1 MIAPLRSLPNWWFV
15 VVAISLSNAPVIEA
29 AVQINITLLVDN
41 PTTVHVN
48 TPVVYLRWNYSIGG
62 DEDFKEVD
70 FHYGSTDVYIGYID
84 PNRIVVASKFKE
96 RFDLEKPGTL
106 IIHNVT
112 ESDTGTYIFDV
123 KTTQATKFSSTVY
136 LDVLFPVRFIDTPTN
151 KTIIET
157 EIVTFF
163 CNATGNPTPTI
174 KWFREGQSVGT
185 GNPLSFPVYRN
196 HSGYYLCT
204 ADNDLNV
211 TLNASAYLEVH
222 YPSEIDNLPS
232 DKTVIEGY
240 NVTLHCNATGNPT
253 PNVTWTKDGSQTVLQ
268 QGREFSITNISRQQ
282 HGSYKCSAWNYVGQP
297 AVANFSITVHFKP
310 SVSVQLCPSSFTEG
324 SNVTLHCNAT
334 GNPPPTIT
342 WIQRKTGDILASSE
356 QLFLAAVNRSQAG
369 PYQCHASN
377 GIGSNSSRICNLD
390 VLYQPTGTS
399 MTTMPTNTTLLHDSN
414 MLLNCS
420 TDANPE
426 AHVYHFYFNDALTGN
441 SSSGMLNVTVDED
454 GVYTCVPINTVG
466 TGHNATVSITAVDT
480 PSVDIDTTMTSVI
493 EGNNITFSCNASG
506 KPEPVITWAKV
517 GEAKV
522 LSQSSSFTVV
532 NVSRPETPN
541 NMIQYQCTASNGV
554 GTSATATVNVAV
566 HFPPEIVSAPSA
578 SQVTEGS
585 GAILFCNATGNPQP
599 NITWT
604 KQGNNSELSSSE
616 NLNLTNLMREDDG
629 SVYKCT
635 ATNYIGSAEAT
646 AKVTVW
652 FEPSITSQQCSS
664 PVTEG
669 DNATLHCNATGNP
682 LPNIAWIKTST
693 KRTVSYT
700 EILFIEDIK
709 RNESGSYE
717 CLAWN
722 GIGNNSTNSCTIDVH
737 YLPTALALSTTPAN
751 TTVLRGATLELYC
764 RTDANPA
771 AHMYNFYLNDN
782 LIGNSSSGV
791 LNVTVDE
798 DGVYTCVPI
807 NTVGTG
813 HNATVSITTV
823 VAPSVEVSNTAL
835 IVLEANNISLTCNA
849 SGKPQ
854 PSITWTKVGSLD
866 VLSNTSSLTI
876 VNVSR
881 PGTPDN
887 MIQYQCTASNGVETP
902 AAATV
907 NVTVQFP
914 PQIDSAQSASQ
925 VIEGSG
931 AMLFCN
937 ATGNP
942 QPNITWT
949 KQGNNSEL
957 STSENLN
964 LTNLMRED
972 DGSVYKCTAT
982 NYIGSAET
990 TTTVTVFFPPKS
1002 AIHDCPNQVP
1012 EDDNVT
1018 LYCNATGNPPPK
1030 VAWIRSGEVLV
1041 NDGIHVIPAINRSQ
1055 AGTYECMAWNGI
1067 GNNFTTNCTVDV
1079 QYPPT
1084 STMFTTLP
1092 SNTTV
1097 LRGADASLKCTTVA
1111 NPAAHIYHFYLN
1123 NNLIG
1128 NSSSGVL
1135 NVTVK
1140 ADGVYTCVP
1149 INTVGTGDNATV
1161 SVTAV
1166 VGPFADIIPQ
1176 VVTVTEGGNITL
1188 TCNVSGV
1195 PSPTILW
1202 TQIGS
1207 SKVLSQNSTLT
1218 VMNVSKPGTPD
1229 NMIQYQCSA
1238 SNGVE
1243 KHATATVNVTVHFPP
1258 QIDSVP
1264 SASQVIEGSGV
1275 ILFCNATGN
1284 PQPNITWTKQ
1294 GNNSELSSS
1303 ETLNLT
1309 NLMREDDGSVYKC
1322 TVTNYIGSAET
1333 TTTVTV
1339 FFPPRSVIH
1348 DCPNQ
1353 VLEGDNVTLYC
1364 NATGNPPPKVAW
1376 IRSGQ
1381 VLVKNNANMIP
1392 SINRSQA
1399 GTYECIAWNGI
1410 GNNFTTNC
1418 TVDVQYPPAS
1428 TMITTLPSNTTVL
1441 INAAV
1446 SLMCATVANPAA
1458 HIYHF
1463 YLNNN
1468 LIGNSSSGVLNITVK
1483 ADGVYT
1489 CVPINMVGTGDN
1501 ATVSVTAVV
1510 APFAEIIP
1518 QVVTVIEGGNF
1529 TLTCNVSGVP
1539 SPSILWTQIG
1549 SSKVLSQNST
1559 LTVMN
1564 VSKPGTPD
1572 NMIQYQCSAS
1582 NGVEKRA
1589 SVTIN
1594 ITVHFVPE
1602 ILQAP
1607 SSTSLLEGNNATLLC
1622 RVTGSPL
1629 PNITWIKTGDNRTL
1643 STSETLHLENLT
1655 RVDDKTEY
1663 RCIAKNSIGSAEAL
1677 AVVTVQ
1683 YPSLFESSPVHQVV
1697 LEGSNLTLHC
1707 NATGNPTP
1715 NITWTK
1721 DGSSTVLH
1729 QGETFRIANIQRQAA
1744 GDYKCT
1750 AWNGVG
1756 EQKNATVTITVHYN
1770 SVINWTPSGG
1780 VVLEGSNLTLHCN
1793 ATGNPTPNITWTKDG
1808 SSTVLHQGETYS
1820 IGNIQR
1826 QAAGDYKCTAW
1837 NGVGERKNATAT
1849 VTVHFPPKSAIH
1861 DCPNQVTE
1869 GDNVTLYCNATGN
1882 PPPKVAWIRSGQV
1895 LVKDNTY
1902 LIPAI
1907 NRSQAETYECMT
1919 WNGIGNN
1926 ITTNCT
1932 VDVQYPPAST
1942 MITTLPSNTTLLRDA
1957 AVSLKCT
1964 TVANPAAHI
1973 YHFYLNNNLI
1983 GNSSSG
1989 VLNVTVKAD
1998 GVYTCVPVNTVGKGD
2013 NATVS
2018 ISAVVA
2024 PFAEIIP
2031 QVVTVTEGG
2040 NFTLTCNV
2048 SGVPS
2053 PTILWTQIGS
2063 SKVLSQNSTLTVMN
2077 VSRPGTPDNMI
2088 QYQCSASNGVEKRA
2102 SATVNVTVHFLPEIV
2117 KAPSSTS
2124 VIEGNNTTLLCRV
2137 TGSPLP
2143 NITWI
2148 KTGDN
2153 RTLSTSETLHLENLT
2168 RVDDE
2173 TEYRCIAKNS
2183 IGSAEALAVVTVHY
2197 PSLLGSAPVHEVVL
2211 EGSNLTLQC
2220 NATGNP
2226 TPNITW
2232 TKDGN
2237 STVLHKGE
2245 TYSIVNI
2252 QRQAAGDYKC
2262 TAWNGVGERK
2272 NATAT
2277 VTVHFPAAIVS
2288 SSSNTVETEASNV
2301 TIYCNATGNPTPNIT
2316 WTRRGSSAV
2325 LHHRESYIIYNITR
2339 NQAGDYICSAWNK
2352 IKDKDNATITIT
2364 VQYPATIESS
2374 SGNRVVLEGNNLT
2387 LHCNATGN
2395 PTPNITWTKD
2405 GSSTVLYQGET
2416 YRIVNIQRQAA
2427 GDYKCTAWNGVGERN
2442 NVTATVTVHFPAAI
2456 VSSSSNTVETEASN
2470 VTIYCNAT
2478 GNPTPNITW
2487 TRRGSS
2493 AVLHH
2498 GESYIIYNI
2507 TRNQAGDYICS
2518 VWNKIKDKDNATI
2531 TVTVQYPSAIE
2542 SSSGNRVVLEGNNLT
2557 LHCNAT
2563 GNPTPNITWTK
2574 DGSSTVLHQ
2583 GERYSIV
2590 NIQRQAAG
2598 DYKCTAWNGLGEQ
2611 KNATV
2616 TVDVHYAAD
2625 IISAPNNKT
2634 VVEYDTVIFICN
2646 ATSNPPSQIIWTQ
2659 DGNSTVLHQGDTF
2672 IIENITRKFNGR
2684 QYTCTTQ
2691 NNVTQDVQAHAHVTV
2706 HYSPEVLIKSISPVV
2721 EGDNL
2726 LLACHV
2732 TGNPPPKVLWIR
2744 GSDNSV
2750 ITQKNIVILTNITRA
2765 DAVVFQCFAWN
2776 GIGKNAS
2783 SNVTVDVLYPA
2794 EIVTSPV
2801 DQVVWVGEPVALFC
2815 NATGNP
2821 APNISYSVVG
2831 ENGTVGIAKTL
2842 VINSSSVAYVKV
2854 YTCAAENGLQPPAT
2868 ANVTVT
2874 VLVRPCSSNPCLRGS
2889 CTDLKTP
2896 AYRCKCSIGYQ
2907 GTNCDE
2913 PIPQETVS
2921 VKGEIKLKTVQSQY
2935 HPDYKNHSSKRFKEL
2950 SRAFEDN
2957 VTELYK
2963 DENQFGHVKVE
2974 AILNGSIVVNFTL
2987 VFLKGNQTVDQLLKI
3002 LEIAVEN
3009 RTIHLLP
3016 VERDTL
3022 RLILPTTPAPSASTT
3037 IRTVRAPSAAAQ
3049 RKQVASWMIA
3059 LMGGIGGLIFL
3070 VLVCAIIHCCV
3081 HGNRKTKKEE
3091 LRLEYEDD
3099 TGRWIDLPHVKNG
3112 FKPSEN
3118 ELALTNSGAYL
3129 EEGPTVEEPLHQEHA
3144 IEEQLPGVR
3153 TVSGGILET
3162 NGNSTRL

>member
-466 TGHNATVSITAVDT
+466 TGHNATVSITA
-480 PSVDIDTTMTSVI
+480 
-493 EGNNITFSCNASG
+493 
-506 KPEPVITWAKV
+506 
-517 GEAKV
+517 
-522 LSQSSSFTVV
+522 
-532 NVSRPETPN
+532 
-541 NMIQYQCTASNGV
+541 
-554 GTSATATVNVAV
+554 
-566 HFPPEIVSAPSA
+566 
-578 SQVTEGS
+578 
-585 GAILFCNATGNPQP
+585 
-599 NITWT
+599 
-604 KQGNNSELSSSE
+604 
-616 NLNLTNLMREDDG
+616 
-629 SVYKCT
+629 
-635 ATNYIGSAEAT
+635 
-646 AKVTVW
+646 
-652 FEPSITSQQCSS
+652 
-664 PVTEG
+664 
-669 DNATLHCNATGNP
+669 
-682 LPNIAWIKTST
+682 
-693 KRTVSYT
+693 
-700 EILFIEDIK
+700 
-709 RNESGSYE
+709 
-717 CLAWN
+717 
-722 GIGNNSTNSCTIDVH
+722 
-737 YLPTALALSTTPAN
+737 
-751 TTVLRGATLELYC
+751 
-764 RTDANPA
+764 
-771 AHMYNFYLNDN
+771 
-782 LIGNSSSGV
+782 
-791 LNVTVDE
+791 
-798 DGVYTCVPI
+798 
-807 NTVGTG
+807 
-813 HNATVSITTV
+813 V

-2277 VTVHFPAAIVS
+2277 VTVHFPAAIESTSSTTLETEDSNVTIYCNATGNPTPNITWRRRGSSAVLHHGESYIIYNITRNQAGDYICSAWNKIEDKDNATITVTVQYPSAIESSSGNRVVLEGNNLTLHCNATGNPTPNITWTKDGSSTVLHQGETYSIVNVQRQAAGDYKCTAWNGVGEQKNATATVTVHFPAAIVRSSSNTVETEASNVTIYCNATGNPTPNITWTRRGSSAVLHHGEIYIIYNINRNQAGDYICSAWNKIEDKDNATITITVQYPATIESSSGNRVVLEGNNLTLHCNATGNPTPNITWTKDGSSTVLHQGETYSMVNIQRQAAGDYKCTAWNGVGERKNATATVTVHFPAAIVS

>member
-1079 QYPPT
+1079 QYPP
-1084 STMFTTLP
+1084 
-1092 SNTTV
+1092 
-1097 LRGADASLKCTTVA
+1097 
-1111 NPAAHIYHFYLN
+1111 
-1123 NNLIG
+1123 
-1128 NSSSGVL
+1128 
-1135 NVTVK
+1135 
-1140 ADGVYTCVP
+1140 
-1149 INTVGTGDNATV
+1149 
-1161 SVTAV
+1161 
-1166 VGPFADIIPQ
+1166 
-1176 VVTVTEGGNITL
+1176 
-1188 TCNVSGV
+1188 
-1195 PSPTILW
+1195 
-1202 TQIGS
+1202 
-1207 SKVLSQNSTLT
+1207 
-1218 VMNVSKPGTPD
+1218 
-1229 NMIQYQCSA
+1229 
-1238 SNGVE
+1238 
-1243 KHATATVNVTVHFPP
+1243 
-1258 QIDSVP
+1258 
-1264 SASQVIEGSGV
+1264 
-1275 ILFCNATGN
+1275 
-1284 PQPNITWTKQ
+1284 
-1294 GNNSELSSS
+1294 
-1303 ETLNLT
+1303 
-1309 NLMREDDGSVYKC
+1309 
-1322 TVTNYIGSAET
+1322 
-1333 TTTVTV
+1333 
-1339 FFPPRSVIH
+1339 
-1348 DCPNQ
+1348 
-1353 VLEGDNVTLYC
+1353 
-1364 NATGNPPPKVAW
+1364 
-1376 IRSGQ
+1376 
-1381 VLVKNNANMIP
+1381 
-1392 SINRSQA
+1392 
-1399 GTYECIAWNGI
+1399 
-1410 GNNFTTNC
+1410 
-1418 TVDVQYPPAS
+1418 AS

-2245 TYSIVNI
+2245 TYSIVNIQRQAAGDYKCTAWNGVGERKNATATVTVHFPAAIESTSSTTLETEDSNVTIYCNATGNPTPNITWRRRGSSAVLHHGESYIIYNITRNQAGDYICSAWNKIEDKDNATITVTVQYPSAIESSSGNRVVLEGNNLTLHCNATGNPTPNITWTKDGSSTVLHQGETYSIVNVQRQAAGDYKCTAWNGVGEQKNATATVTVHFPAAIVRSSSNTVETEASNVTIYCNATGNPTPNITWTRRGSSAVLHHGEIYIIYNINRNQAGDYICSAWNKIEDKDNATITITVQYPATIESSSGNRVVLEGNNLTLHCNATGNPTPNITWTKDGSSTVLHQGETYSMVNI

>member
-1849 VTVHFPPKSAIH
+1849 VTVHFPAAIVRSSS
-1861 DCPNQVTE
+1861 NTVETE
-1869 GDNVTLYCNATGN
+1869 ASNVTIYCNATGN
-1882 PPPKVAWIRSGQV
+1882 P
-1895 LVKDNTY
+1895 T
-1902 LIPAI
+1902 
-1907 NRSQAETYECMT
+1907 
-1919 WNGIGNN
+1919 
-1926 ITTNCT
+1926 
-1932 VDVQYPPAST
+1932 
-1942 MITTLPSNTTLLRDA
+1942 
-1957 AVSLKCT
+1957 
-1964 TVANPAAHI
+1964 
-1973 YHFYLNNNLI
+1973 
-1983 GNSSSG
+1983 
-1989 VLNVTVKAD
+1989 
-1998 GVYTCVPVNTVGKGD
+1998 
-2013 NATVS
+2013 
-2018 ISAVVA
+2018 
-2024 PFAEIIP
+2024 
-2031 QVVTVTEGG
+2031 
-2040 NFTLTCNV
+2040 
-2048 SGVPS
+2048 
-2053 PTILWTQIGS
+2053 
-2063 SKVLSQNSTLTVMN
+2063 
-2077 VSRPGTPDNMI
+2077 
-2088 QYQCSASNGVEKRA
+2088 
-2102 SATVNVTVHFLPEIV
+2102 
-2117 KAPSSTS
+2117 
-2124 VIEGNNTTLLCRV
+2124 
-2137 TGSPLP
+2137 P
-2143 NITWI
+2143 NITWTRRGSSAVLHHGEI
-2148 KTGDN
+2148 YIIYNINRNQAGDYICSAWNKIEDKDNATITITVQYPATIESSSGN
-2153 RTLSTSETLHLENLT
+2153 R
-2168 RVDDE
+2168 
-2173 TEYRCIAKNS
+2173 
-2183 IGSAEALAVVTVHY
+2183 
-2197 PSLLGSAPVHEVVL
+2197 VVL
-2211 EGSNLTLQC
+2211 EGNNLTLHC

-2232 TKDGN
+2232 TKDGS
-2237 STVLHKGE
+2237 STVLHQGE
-2245 TYSIVNI
+2245 TYSMVNI